1 MNNSDDYTLT
11 ELQPVESNRQFP
23 QDAFQS
29 SLDTADENANIE
41 PAALTEAGVPDDEEE
56 VLLNDEEEVLL
67 NDEEEVLLNDEE
79 DSEELSEQQRC
90 LKLNRKYQ
98 VCDVYL
104 YIYIYIYIVIGIM
117 NSGQT
122 SNKMYILFQ

>member
-41 PAALTEAGVPDDEEE
+41 PAALTEAGVPD
-56 VLLNDEEEVLL
+56 DEEEVLL

>member
-1 MNNSDDYTLT
+1 MT

-29 SLDTADENANIE
+29 SLDTADQNANIE
-41 PAALTEAGVPDDEEE
+41 PAALTEAGVPDD
-56 VLLNDEEEVLL
+56 DEEVLL

-104 YIYIYIYIVIGIM
+104 YIYIYIVIGIM

-122 SNKMYILFQ
+122 SNKIYILFQ

>member
-67 NDEEEVLLNDEE
+67 NDEE

-122 SNKMYILFQ
+122 SNKIYILFQ